1 MGYDTSSD
9 KTGIPC
15 ARPDCRCLVFDD
27 NEDENVHRSAFCSTG
42 CAGGLGCDHH
52 ECNCSSAVSTP
63 VLVAKSGILEV
74 QSYGATDRGLRRAT
88 NQDHFM
94 TARLRKS
101 MEVDH
106 TSIPSDEHARFQSNV
121 QGQLLLVA
129 DGMGGHAAGERAS
142 QLAVDSA
149 AAYVLNTIPWFYRL
163 SASCDDDFQDEL
175 KRALEFCQRELSRDI
190 DNQPMNRN
198 MGTTLTMAY
207 VIGEHLYVVHVGDSR
222 CYLLRDGRL
231 HQITRDHTVAQDM
244 VDQGL
249 LSPEQLSSSPFSH
262 LLWNAV
268 GGSEQSVLK
277 PDVYKSRLH
286 AGDMLLL
293 CTDGLTRH
301 LDDKTLE
308 SALNQSHSIEA
319 TAHDLIDAAKAGG
332 GTDNITVVI
341 ASLGATAARAPQPNS

>member
-1 MGYDTSSD
+1 MVYDTSSD

-207 VIGEHLYVVHVGDSR
+207 VIGEHLYAIAAAIYFATVVYIKSHVTTPWHR
-222 CYLLRDGRL
+222 
-231 HQITRDHTVAQDM
+231 T
-244 VDQGL
+244 
-249 LSPEQLSSSPFSH
+249 
-262 LLWNAV
+262 W
-268 GGSEQSVLK
+268 
-277 PDVYKSRLH
+277 
-286 AGDMLLL
+286 
-293 CTDGLTRH
+293 LTRAYCLRNNSAPRH
-301 LDDKTLE
+301 LAIY
-308 SALNQSHSIEA
+308 SGMPWAGRS
-319 TAHDLIDAAKAGG
+319 KAC
-332 GTDNITVVI
+332 
-341 ASLGATAARAPQPNS
+341 